1 MGRLA
6 HLAEAVLKA
15 VGTPDMMQGQAYR
28 LALRFIKEGIL
39 PNGQGYADGPP
50 RLIVTLGDVESCE
63 LVRVSQAAEADG
75 STRFEA
81 RFEVHPSRAG
91 GAGVSI
97 DGAITEFFMS
107 YAESAPCDDSARIE
121 LGAALRAV
129 CDERMDKVRQAF
141 EQLLIPDD
149 FIWRL
154 VGWPQRGAWDL
165 ERVHVERVTL
175 GDTWV
180 EETRGET
187 WLAKHWEVWV
197 PATLDVVAAL
207 RRK

>member
-6 HLAEAVLKA
+6 QLAEAVLKA

-28 LALRFIKEGIL
+28 LALRFLKDGIM
-39 PNGQGYADGPP
+39 PSGQGYADGPP
-50 RLIVTLGDVESCE
+50 RLIVTLGDVEACE
-63 LVRVSQAAEADG
+63 VVRLSQSAQDDG
-75 STRFEA
+75 TVRFEA
-81 RFEVHPSRAG
+81 RLSVHPSRAS

-97 DGAITEFFMS
+97 DGGITEFFMS
-107 YAESAPCDDSARIE
+107 QAEPEICDDSARIE

-129 CDERMDKVRQAF
+129 CDERVDKVRQAF
-141 EQLLIPDD
+141 EQLMIPDD

-154 VGWPQRGAWDL
+154 VGWPQRDAWVM